1 MTMTAKSIIID
12 CDPGKD
18 DAIALFLAMA
28 SEDELDILGIT
39 TVAGNVSLELTQK
52 NARFLCEIAGR
63 PDLPVFAGARSP
75 LKLPLVTAE
84 HVHGKSGLEGIE
96 VVEPKMPEQ
105 TRGAQQFFIDTLSMA
120 VEQSITL
127 VATGPLT
134 NIALLVSKHPE
145 LLTKI
150 KQIIIMGG
158 ARLEGGNFS
167 PSAEFN
173 MVVDPHAA
181 KIVLNCGLP
190 LVVMGLDVTHQVR
203 ANKARREQIK
213 NIDNKVARAASALLD
228 YSHMQN
234 NKRYAELGAAIHDPC
249 TIAYLIKPSL
259 FQGVECNISIET
271 DSPLTL
277 GHTAVDYWGVTDKPA
292 NALWIDLADAD
303 GFFQLLN
310 ERLERF

>member
-1 MTMTAKSIIID
+1 MTAESIIID

-28 SEDELDILGIT
+28 SPLELNILGIT
-39 TVAGNVSLELTQK
+39 TVAGNVSLALTER
-52 NARFLCEIAGR
+52 NARFLTEIAGR
-63 PDLPVFAGARSP
+63 ADIQVFAGAASP
-75 LKLPLVTAE
+75 LKIPLVTAE
-84 HVHGKSGLEGIE
+84 HVHGESGLEGIE
-96 VVEPKMPEQ
+96 VVEPQ
-105 TRGAQQFFIDTLSMA
+105 TPKQTKSAQQFFIDTLSTSA
-120 VEQSITL
+120 DESVTL

-134 NIALLVSKHPE
+134 NIAFLIRERPE
-145 LLTKI
+145 LLVKI

-181 KIVLNCGLP
+181 EIVLNCGRP

-203 ANKARREQIK
+203 ANKDRLDNIK
-213 NIDNKVARAASALLD
+213 KINNRVAQVASSLLD

-234 NKRYAELGAAIHDPC
+234 NNRYAELGAAIHDPC

-259 FQGVECNISIET
+259 FQGIKCNISIET
-271 DSPLTL
+271 ESPLTL
-277 GHTAVDYWGVTDKPA
+277 GHTAVDYWGVTNKPV

-310 ERLERF
+310 ERLDRF